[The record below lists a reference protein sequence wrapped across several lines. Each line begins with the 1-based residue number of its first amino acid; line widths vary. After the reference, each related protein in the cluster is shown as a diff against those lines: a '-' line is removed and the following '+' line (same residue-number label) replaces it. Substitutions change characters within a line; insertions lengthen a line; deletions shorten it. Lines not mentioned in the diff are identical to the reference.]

1 MWDGGLLFKGIASVV
16 SFLTIIPSK
25 NGDLE
30 TVAKSMYLFPI
41 AGAVIGLIIGGAGY
55 GLSLFA
61 QPLIVGLVLTGA
73 LVIIS
78 GIHHTDAL
86 CDFADGIMA
95 KGTKE
100 KKLQA
105 MRDPAVG
112 SAGVVTVVLYV
123 AGMIMALSM
132 MKGFALFQA
141 ILLSELMAKFAM
153 VLQANRGFS
162 TWQGMSSPFTQSMK
176 DYKKLG
182 IAAGLAIV
190 PTILLGGITGVYV
203 TATCILLSFLLLGVA
218 NRTFGGISGDVF
230 GASNELVRLASLLI
244 FASV

>member
-1 MWDGGLLFKGIASVV
+1 MFKEITSVV

-25 NGDLE
+25 NSQLE

-41 AGAVIGLIIGGAGY
+41 AGAIIGLIIGGAGY
-55 GLSLFA
+55 GLSFFA
-61 QPLIVGLVLTGA
+61 QPLIVGLLLTGA
-73 LVIIS
+73 LVIIT
-78 GIHHTDAL
+78 GVHHTDAL

-112 SAGVVTVVLYV
+112 SAGVVTVVLYI
-123 AGMIMALSM
+123 AGMIMTLSM

-153 VLQANRGFS
+153 VLQANRGIS
-162 TWQGMSSPFTQSMK
+162 AWQGLSSPFTQSMK
-176 DYKKLG
+176 DYRKLAL
-182 IAAGLAIV
+182 AAGLAVV
-190 PTILLGGITGVYV
+190 PTILLGGMTGLYV
-203 TATCILLSFLLLGVA
+203 TAVCIGLSFLLLQVA
-218 NRTFGGISGDVF
+218 NRSFGGISGDVF

-244 FASV
+244 FVSV